1 MAWGWRVAG
10 VAVVLGCVAWVEA
23 GSSYSHADY
32 LAAADSAAARANRE
46 INDRWA
52 AKPLTDLPPRLPW
65 AEWAEPR
72 TREVCEV
79 DYVTEFGAR
88 DPGTITCR
96 MTYRREAGFDGDF
109 LTRIGQADAA
119 GRALGWLEGGSVL
132 RSAVEYYRIN
142 EAEAGTGK
150 VGAGTVP
157 AVSYL
162 VPEPAPG
169 TTGCTSPGYVSES
182 WVERSTDL
190 SGRFG
195 EWPSADALFERSSG
209 PQAQATATDLLTR
222 HRYVMTFTLG
232 TECRLKVG

>member
-1 MAWGWRVAG
+1 MAA
-10 VAVVLGCVAWVEA
+10 VAVVAGCVAWVDA
-23 GSSYSHADY
+23 GTSLSRDDY

-72 TREVCEV
+72 TREACEV
-79 DYVTEFGAR
+79 DYITEFGAR
-88 DPGTITCR
+88 DPETITCR
-96 MTYRREAGFDGDF
+96 MTYSREAGFDGDF
-109 LTRIGQADAA
+109 LTRIGEADAA
-119 GRALGWLEGGSVL
+119 GKALGWLEGGSVL
-132 RSAVEYYRIN
+132 RSSVEYYRITQ
-142 EAEAGTGK
+142 AEAGE
-150 VGAGTVP
+150 VDAGTVP

-169 TTGCTSPGYVSES
+169 TTGCTSPGYLGES
-182 WVERSTDL
+182 WVERPADL

-195 EWPSADALFERSSG
+195 ESPSAGALFERSSG
-209 PQAQATATDLLTR
+209 PQPRATATDLLAR
-222 HRYVMTFTLG
+222 HQYVMTFTLG